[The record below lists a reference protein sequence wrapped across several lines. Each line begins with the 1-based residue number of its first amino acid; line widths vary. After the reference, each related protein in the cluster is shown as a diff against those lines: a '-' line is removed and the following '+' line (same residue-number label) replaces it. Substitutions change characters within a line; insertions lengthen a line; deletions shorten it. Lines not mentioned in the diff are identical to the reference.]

1 MANKSL
7 SGTDKYFT
15 ATQQREQ
22 TVRDIIEKERA
33 ATEAKSARL
42 KALRLAEEAEDRAEA
57 ERYPPPPPA
66 PKKKT
71 RKTAADHTDQL
82 S

>member
-1 MANKSL
+1 MAIKSP

-22 TVRDIIEKERA
+22 TVKDIIEKERA

-42 KALRLAEEAEDRAEA
+42 KALRLAKEAEDRAEA
-57 ERYPPPPPA
+57 ERNPSPPPA
-66 PKKKT
+66 PKKKKA
-71 RKTAADHTDQL
+71 RKVA